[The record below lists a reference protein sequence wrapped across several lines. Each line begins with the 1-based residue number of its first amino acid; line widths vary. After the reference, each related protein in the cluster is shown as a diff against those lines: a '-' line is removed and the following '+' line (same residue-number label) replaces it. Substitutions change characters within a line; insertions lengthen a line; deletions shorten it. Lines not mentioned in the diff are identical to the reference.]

1 MNNGSVNTLGTPWS
15 ILDMDKV
22 SAITSTYKTIDCIT
36 NEIGLD
42 AIPSLELCGLQ
53 DPEFSHGAHL
63 AWGRPYDTIT
73 KWDSVATWGIE
84 TFGLPGDRYITE
96 INLNEMVWWFR
107 DPQDRLLFVL
117 RNGQARCIEL
127 SLQT

>member
-1 MNNGSVNTLGTPWS
+1 MG
-15 ILDMDKV
+15 KV
-22 SAITSTYKTIDCIT
+22 SAITLVSKTTDCTT
-36 NEIGLD
+36 NEIGSSATVL
-42 AIPSLELCGLQ
+42 LGLTGLR
-53 DPEFSHGAHL
+53 DPDFSHGAHL

-73 KWDSVATWGIE
+73 KWDSLATWGIE

-96 INLNEMVWWFR
+96 INVNEMVWWFR

>member
-1 MNNGSVNTLGTPWS
+1 
-15 ILDMDKV
+15 MDKV
-22 SAITSTYKTIDCIT
+22 SAITSTSKTIDCTT
-36 NEIGLD
+36 NEIGSSVTVL
-42 AIPSLELCGLQ
+42 LELIGLQ
-53 DPEFSHGAHL
+53 DPDFPHGAHL

-73 KWDSVATWGIE
+73 KWDKVSIWGLE

-96 INLNEMVWWFR
+96 INVNEMVWWFR
-107 DPQDRLLFVL
+107 NPQDRMLFVL

>member
-1 MNNGSVNTLGTPWS
+1 MNNGSVNTPGTHWS
-15 ILDMDKV
+15 ISDTDKV
-22 SAITSTYKTIDCIT
+22 SAITLVYKTTDCTT

-42 AIPSLELCGLQ
+42 AIPSLGLCGLQ
-53 DPEFSHGAHL
+53 DLDFSHGAHL

-73 KWDSVATWGIE
+73 KWDEVSIWGIE
-84 TFGLPGDRYITE
+84 TFGLPGTRYITD
-96 INLNEMVWWFR
+96 ININEMVWWFR

-127 SLQT
+127 SYQT

>member
-15 ILDMDKV
+15 ISDMDKV
-22 SAITSTYKTIDCIT
+22 SAITLVYMTIGCIT
-36 NEIGLD
+36 NEIGSN
-42 AIPSLELCGLQ
+42 AIALSEWPGLQ
-53 DPEFSHGAHL
+53 DPDFPHGAWL

-73 KWDSVATWGIE
+73 KWDEVSIWGIE
-84 TFGLPGDRYITE
+84 TFGLPGNRYITD
-96 INLNEMVWWFR
+96 ININEMVWWFR

>member
-1 MNNGSVNTLGTPWS
+1 MNNGSVNTPGTPWS
-15 ILDMDKV
+15 ISDMDKV
-22 SAITSTYKTIDCIT
+22 SATTSTYKTIDCIT
-36 NEIGLD
+36 NEIGSS
-42 AIPSLELCGLQ
+42 AIVLSDRTGLQ
-53 DPEFSHGAHL
+53 DPEFPYGAHL

-96 INLNEMVWWFR
+96 INVNEMVWWFR
-107 DPQDRLLFVL
+107 DPQDRMLFVL

-127 SLQT
+127 SCET

>member
-1 MNNGSVNTLGTPWS
+1 
-15 ILDMDKV
+15 MDKV
-22 SAITSTYKTIDCIT
+22 SAITSAYKTIDCTT
-36 NEIGLD
+36 NEIGSS
-42 AIPSLELCGLQ
+42 AIALSERTGLQ
-53 DPEFSHGAHL
+53 DPDFSHGAHL

-73 KWDSVATWGIE
+73 KWDEVAIWGIE

-96 INLNEMVWWFR
+96 VNVNEMVWWFC

-127 SLQT
+127 SLKI